1 MLFLILVPSIIIPKK
16 HWELAGFQFSSQDDK
31 LFNIL
36 GKDWERCFLCP
47 DFPLENIDGP
57 LPEEEIRKHD
67 EERHSWMP
75 YLSAAPSQAA
85 PSQADPYQADPNQ
98 PVPNQPSPSQ
108 PAPLNL
114 SLRGSPRISA
124 ALRQAAASQADSNQ
138 PIPNS
143 KLPAFILHHDFI
155 LANTD
160 EPLPIEERH
169 SAPSQAAASQ
179 ADSNQPVPNQPPP
192 SQPAPGRPVVYSKL
206 PAYILHPDFI
216 LANTDEPLPIVIR
229 NHDEERH
236 SAPSQAAASQAD
248 PNQPVPN
255 QPSPS
260 QPAPGRPVIKPE
272 LSRSIDRSIGKLT
285 GYYFKRLIP
294 SAQGMYVFSHFS
306 LLLASYVYI
315 SRISQYTFLI
325 SQ

>member
-85 PSQADPYQADPNQ
+85 PSQADPNQ

-114 SLRGSPRISA
+114 SLRARSPRISA

-160 EPLPIEERH
+160 EPLPI
-169 SAPSQAAASQ
+169 
-179 ADSNQPVPNQPPP
+179 
-192 SQPAPGRPVVYSKL
+192 
-206 PAYILHPDFI
+206 
-216 LANTDEPLPIVIR
+216 
-229 NHDEERH
+229 EERH

>member
-85 PSQADPYQADPNQ
+85 PSQAAPSQAAPSQADPNQ

-114 SLRGSPRISA
+114 SLRARSARISA
-124 ALRQAAASQADSNQ
+124 ALR
-138 PIPNS
+138 
-143 KLPAFILHHDFI
+143 
-155 LANTD
+155 
-160 EPLPIEERH
+160 
-169 SAPSQAAASQ
+169 QAAASQ

-206 PAYILHPDFI
+206 PAFILHHDFI